1 MRPIPVH
8 LAIKSILCFIMLGC
22 VFLLDYSHANT
33 EETRLE
39 SIVLTT
45 LMGLLTAMV
54 VLLSLLVC
62 VQWYEHFHAK
72 QSSS

>member
-8 LAIKSILCFIMLGC
+8 LIIKTILSFLMLCC
-22 VFLLDYSHANT
+22 VFMLDYIQAHT
-33 EETRLE
+33 EETQLE